1 MKQITSIV
9 ECKTPFGFPVE
20 PDVYKIKRGSS
31 EFCSLISHSLDCF
44 ETSSSYQISVLLSK
58 YSSDPVLLTTIIFF
72 ILS

>member
-1 MKQITSIV
+1 MQNS
-9 ECKTPFGFPVE
+9 FGFPVE

-31 EFCSLISHSLDCF
+31 EFCLLILHSLDCFF

-58 YSSDPVLLTTIIFF
+58 YAFDSVLLTTIIFF